1 MDALSRTNPP
11 SRTGAR
17 RPTRIGVVGRP
28 GSGKGT
34 QSARIARMLAA
45 PHISTGDLLRAE
57 IEADSP
63 TGQQARAFV
72 ESGELVPDPLM
83 LEMLTHRLSQADVL
97 ERGFV
102 LDGFPRTVDQAHIL
116 GVLLAPE
123 TLDVVVEL
131 LVPESEAAQRLV
143 ARLVCPHCGRAIRG
157 ERRSGMCEHCGEVL
171 ARRTDD
177 DREVVERRFL
187 LFVTETIPLIE
198 ELDRSGR
205 LITVDGNQPVADVTR
220 EILAELER
228 AFPTLFS

>member
-1 MDALSRTNPP
+1 
-11 SRTGAR
+11 
-17 RPTRIGVVGRP
+17 
-28 GSGKGT
+28 
-34 QSARIARMLAA
+34 MLAA

-157 ERRSGMCEHCGEVL
+157 ERRSGMPIRGKGS
-171 ARRTDD
+171 
-177 DREVVERRFL
+177 
-187 LFVTETIPLIE
+187 VTAGH
-198 ELDRSGR
+198 RA
-205 LITVDGNQPVADVTR
+205 QR
-220 EILAELER
+220 EIVGLR
-228 AFPTLFS
+228 QSRGCPTSQPALWSCATILM